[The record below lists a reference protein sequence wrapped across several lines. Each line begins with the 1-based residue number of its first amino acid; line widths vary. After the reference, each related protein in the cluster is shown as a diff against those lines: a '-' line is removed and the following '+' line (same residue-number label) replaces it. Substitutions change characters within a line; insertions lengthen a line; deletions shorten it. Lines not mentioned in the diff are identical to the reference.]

1 MRYLFQHPHRS
12 RGALEV
18 VIEELFQTDGQVTTV
33 LTTRKVV
40 SLTVIL
46 EHPSRLAK
54 APQAHEQL
62 DALIPRN
69 CTVVIVMHD
78 EQRSI
83 DLVRVEDRR
92 IFNVKLEASFVP
104 KSASYAAL
112 AVLVLADSAASGTP
126 ADAAV
131 GAGHIAY
138 RGACAAADKHISAGN
153 KIRHLISAPALAL
166 DSHPV
171 AVYELELVA
180 HGLGAGTD
188 AVICALARMSGL
200 VNDIRY
206 KDYISIADV
215 VCVIDYGT
223 ARGRI

>member
-1 MRYLFQHPHRS
+1 M
-12 RGALEV
+12 
-18 VIEELFQTDGQVTTV
+18 
-33 LTTRKVV
+33 

-46 EHPSRLAK
+46 EHPGRLAK

-78 EQRSI
+78 EQRGI

-92 IFNVKLEASFVP
+92 IFDVKLEAALVP
-104 KSASYAAL
+104 ERAADAAL
-112 AVLVLADSAASGTP
+112 AVLVLADAAASGSP
-126 ADAAV
+126 AYAAV
-131 GAGHIAY
+131 RAGHIAY
-138 RGACAAADKHISAGN
+138 RGACAAADKHISAGY
-153 KIRHLISAPALAL
+153 KICHLIAAPALAL
-166 DSHPV
+166 DSHPL
-171 AVYELELVA
+171 AVDEAELVA

>member
-92 IFNVKLEASFVP
+92 ILDVKLKASFVP
-104 KSASYAAL
+104 KSAADAAL

-138 RGACAAADKHISAGN
+138 RGACAAADKHIGAGY

-166 DSHPV
+166 DSHPL
-171 AVYELELVA
+171 AVDEAELVA
-180 HGLGAGTD
+180 HGLGSRAD
-188 AVICALARMSGL
+188 AVECAFARMSCL
-200 VNDIRY
+200 IDNVRD
-206 KDYISIADV
+206 KDHISVADV
-215 VCVIDYGT
+215 ICVIDH
-223 ARGRI
+223 

>member
-12 RGALEV
+12 RGTLEV

-78 EQRSI
+78 EQRGI

-92 IFNVKLEASFVP
+92 IFDVKLEAALVP
-104 KSASYAAL
+104 ERAADAAL
-112 AVLVLADSAASGTP
+112 AVLVLADAAASGSP
-126 ADAAV
+126 AYAAV
-131 GAGHIAY
+131 RAGHIAY
-138 RGACAAADKHISAGN
+138 RGACAAADKHIGAGY

-166 DSHPV
+166 DSHPL
-171 AVYELELVA
+171 AVDEAELVA